1 MEISQVL
8 YDVQLYLARSLF
20 TAASIGG
27 RLLQDVGIVGIRG
40 QRGRGFFRWTN
51 MKINERFS
59 LYIIV
64 LISFKLEYKYGYYP
78 ILIKTS
84 TIITS

>member
-40 QRGRGFFRWTN
+40 RRGGSFLRWTE
-51 MKINERFS
+51 MKINECFS
-59 LYIIV
+59 LYIIA
-64 LISFKLEYKYGYYP
+64 LNSFKLEYKYGYYP